1 MRERQSEMTYR
12 QLPGQA
18 DSPDREPERVQPV
31 PEHYEGVSF
40 PYRGTQKH
48 GVEVPGD
55 TRYDTREFQYITES
69 PDEYMDPEPETDPIP
84 VRVVNSSARERLD
97 WRATRFLVKDTA
109 AQVLGRHDKRK
120 AVRIRN
126 HDTTNPVYIGNDAGM
141 QSYTGY
147 LIPGGTELY
156 PFLSTED
163 VWAMSN
169 SGTEVEISIMYEFA
183 VEL

>member
-1 MRERQSEMTYR
+1 MVYR

-18 DSPDREPERVQPV
+18 DSPEREPERVQPV
-31 PEHYEGVSF
+31 PEHYEGVNF
-40 PYRGTQKH
+40 PYRGTEKH
-48 GVEVPGD
+48 GVEVPAD
-55 TRYDTREFQYITES
+55 ARYGVLESDYAETEK
-69 PDEYMDPEPETDPIP
+69 PDEYLEPEPEPEPIP
-84 VRVVNSSARERLD
+84 VRVVNSTARERLD

-109 AQVLGRHDKRK
+109 AQILGRHEKRK

-126 HDTTNPVYIGNDAGM
+126 HDATNPIYIGNDAGM
-141 QSYTGY
+141 QPYTGY
-147 LIPGGTELY
+147 LIPAGTELY

-163 VWAMSN
+163 IWAVSD

>member
-1 MRERQSEMTYR
+1 MAYR

-18 DSPDREPERVQPV
+18 DSPDREPERVKPV
-31 PEHYEGVSF
+31 PESYEGVNF
-40 PYRGTQKH
+40 PYRGTEKH
-48 GVEVPGD
+48 GVEVPSD
-55 TRYDTREFQYITES
+55 AEYNTREFQYEEES
-69 PDEYMDPEPETDPIP
+69 PDTYMEPLPEVEPIP
-84 VRVVNSSARERLD
+84 VRVVNSTARERLD

-109 AQVLGRHDKRK
+109 AQILGRHDRRK

-126 HDTTNPVYIGNDAGM
+126 HDATNPIYIGNDAGM

-147 LIPGGTELY
+147 LIPAGAELY

-163 VWAMSN
+163 VWAVSN